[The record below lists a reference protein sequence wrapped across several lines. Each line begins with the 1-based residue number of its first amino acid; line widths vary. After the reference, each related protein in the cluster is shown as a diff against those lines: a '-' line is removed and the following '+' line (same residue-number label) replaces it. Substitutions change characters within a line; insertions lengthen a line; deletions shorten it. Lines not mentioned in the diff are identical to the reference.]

1 METELPLASYFDYM
15 NPSLSLVDPV
25 LYTAGNTYYRSPLLF
40 TVSKS
45 LVPP

>member
-1 METELPLASYFDYM
+1 MSPGSYFKYM
-15 NPSLSLVDPV
+15 NPSLSIVDAV

-45 LVPP
+45 LDPTWIP